1 MSICIYAFL
10 GPRTEDLDVR
20 CLQAFSDLGFK
31 VQLHPESS
39 FAVPPA
45 GGALYLS
52 ILKTPAR
59 LQRIAPDQA
68 LLTCFDYYI
77 EKHDSK
83 APRSK
88 EWPPRKV
95 KQYGYE
101 VNSRTASGRSTASYF
116 MQALSMAI
124 LARETGGWY
133 FCEFDDHA
141 LSGESAV
148 AGILQELEPYAAR
161 AFDDEAYPFTA
172 WPPLAGDPGFAWPQP
187 IGRPAPPAPA
197 APRKQ
202 RWRWR
207 YRFSI
212 FHLPGIVLLLYWLA
226 LGLISA
232 FTP

>member
-10 GPRTEDLDVR
+10 GPRTGDLDAR

-45 GGALYLS
+45 GGVLYLS
-52 ILKTPAR
+52 ILETPVR
-59 LQRIAPDQA
+59 LQRIAPEHA
-68 LLTCFDYYI
+68 LLAAFDYYI
-77 EKHDSK
+77 EQHDSK
-83 APRSK
+83 APRSQ

-95 KQYGYE
+95 KQYGHE
-101 VNSRTASGRSTASYF
+101 VNTRTASGRSTASYF

-133 FCEFDDHA
+133 FCDADDHA
-141 LSGESAV
+141 LGGERAIASV
-148 AGILQELEPYAAR
+148 LQELEAYASL
-161 AFDDEAYPFTA
+161 AFDEGACPFTT
-172 WPPLAGDPGFAWPQP
+172 WPPLAWDPAFIWPQP
-187 IGRPAPPAPA
+187 IALPAPAPAPA
-197 APRKQ
+197 APLR
-202 RWRWR
+202 RRWR

-226 LGLISA
+226 LALMSA

>member
-10 GPRTEDLDVR
+10 GPRTEDLDAR

-39 FAVPPA
+39 FATPPA
-45 GGALYLS
+45 GGVLYLS
-52 ILKTPAR
+52 ILETPAR
-59 LQRIAPDQA
+59 LQRTAPEQA
-68 LLTCFDYYI
+68 LLACFDYYI
-77 EKHDSK
+77 EKRDSK

-95 KQYGYE
+95 KQYGHE
-101 VNSRTASGRSTASYF
+101 VHTRTASGRSTASYF
-116 MQALSMAI
+116 MQALSLAI

-141 LSGESAV
+141 LDGESAI
-148 AGILQELEPYAAR
+148 ASILQELESYTAR
-161 AFDDEAYPFTA
+161 AFDD
-172 WPPLAGDPGFAWPQP
+172 
-187 IGRPAPPAPA
+187 APVPA
-197 APRKQ
+197 AQVQPR
-202 RWRWR
+202 RRWR

-212 FHLPGIVLLLYWLA
+212 FHLPGIVLLLYWTALA
-226 LGLISA
+226 VISA